1 MKQIFSSLI
10 ILLTV
15 LFIFSCQQE
24 DWENNVGYLRIEVGT
39 NAYVDTKAI
48 PENYKPLQIAI
59 QIVDSKGDV
68 VESTDDWET
77 LKGTQLR
84 LVPGQYTV
92 KASSNGFDG
101 SESGFDVPYYA
112 GSQQITVET
121 GKEVTANIT
130 CTLANVKVTVN
141 YDESFQKF
149 ASATTT
155 VSSALEGV
163 AALDFVMGSE
173 LKPGYFPV
181 GDLTV
186 TVNVTN
192 QAGEQH
198 SQSTSIADVKA
209 RKHYILNFKVAD
221 AGSIDK
227 PTITINGEEIIFTFT
242 FDVSTE
248 ASTQLE
254 VQPAN
259 AWSNFAYLEGGVAS
273 SEGELDPAAMRFE
286 YKTADAEEWQ
296 TCSTTY
302 ESESQKYTATLTE
315 LTPAT
320 EYKYRLVYEKDGSAY
335 ASDIVTFITED
346 AQTLP
351 NGNMDNWYK
360 SGKTWYPVSESDYS
374 ANGGSF
380 WDSSNP
386 GTTTGAGALVNKNP
400 TQGNSTI
407 VHTAGGQ
414 SAELKSQYASAFGI
428 GKFAAASLY
437 TGKFN
442 SLVGTNGAKI
452 DFGQKFTAR
461 PIGLHGWF
469 HYTNGKVD
477 YRGNNTPDGKAEIG
491 TDDLCSI
498 YMAIAKAPHQLD
510 NTQTSTFFDFENDE
524 NIIAYGE
531 LPDSEAGSTNG
542 EWKEFTITMKYKD
555 ITPLAEYYLI
565 IVCSSS
571 KYGDYFT
578 GSTGS
583 TMYIDDLELVYGQP
597 TTAQE

>member
-1 MKQIFSSLI
+1 MAL
-10 ILLTV
+10 LLTLV
-15 LFIFSCQQE
+15 AVSCQQE
-24 DWENNVGYLRIEVGT
+24 DWESNVGYLRIEVGT

-48 PENYKPLQIAI
+48 PENYNPQQIAV
-59 QIVDSKGDV
+59 QIVDSKGEV

-84 LVPGQYTV
+84 LAPGQYTV
-92 KASSNGFDG
+92 NASSNGFDG

-221 AGSIDK
+221 AGSIEK

-242 FDVSTE
+242 FNVSTE
-248 ASTQLE
+248 ASTKLE
-254 VQPAN
+254 AQPAN
-259 AWSNFAYLEGGVAS
+259 AWSNFAYVEGSVAS
-273 SEGELDPAAMRFE
+273 SVGEIDPAAMRFE
-286 YKTADAEEWQ
+286 YKTAEADEWTTTTASYNEETQ
-296 TCSTTY
+296 IYKGTLTGLAPATTY
-302 ESESQKYTATLTE
+302 S
-315 LTPAT
+315 
-320 EYKYRLVYEKDGSAY
+320 YRLVYEKEEIICNSN
-335 ASDIVTFITED
+335 VVEFTTEE
-346 AQTLP
+346 QVSIP
-351 NGNMDNWYK
+351 NLNFDNWYK
-360 SGKTWYPVSESDYS
+360 DGKTYYAATSSNDL
-374 ANGGSF
+374 F
-380 WDSSNP
+380 WDSGNKGANTLKEVNPTQPEETDVINGKAARLASTTAAGQFAAGSLFTGSFKSATIVPLGAKLDFGRPFTGRPSQLKGYYKYNP
-386 GTTTGAGALVNKNP
+386 GTINKIN
-400 TQGNSTI
+400 TDK
-407 VHTAGGQ
+407 VTAVQEGDRD
-414 SAELKSQYASAFGI
+414 I
-428 GKFAAASLY
+428 
-437 TGKFN
+437 
-442 SLVGTNGAKI
+442 
-452 DFGQKFTAR
+452 
-461 PIGLHGWF
+461 
-469 HYTNGKVD
+469 
-477 YRGNNTPDGKAEIG
+477 
-491 TDDLCSI
+491 CSI
-498 YMAIAKAPHQLD
+498 YMLLANWDSPFEVSTGD
-510 NTQTSTFFDFENDE
+510 NKFVDIN
-524 NIIAYGE
+524 NVKIIAYGE
-531 LPDSEAGSTNG
+531 LDAAYTSPESMSEY
-542 EWKEFTITMKYKD
+542 KPFTIDLVYRDLTTKPTYV
-555 ITPLAEYYLI
+555 L

-578 GSTGS
+578 GSTS
-583 TMYIDDLELVYGQP
+583 SVLLIDEFELVYGQP
-597 TTAQE
+597 TTVQE

>member
-1 MKQIFSSLI
+1 MAL
-10 ILLTV
+10 LLTLV
-15 LFIFSCQQE
+15 AVSCQQE
-24 DWENNVGYLRIEVGT
+24 DWESNVGYLRIEVGT

-48 PENYKPLQIAI
+48 PENYNPQQIAV
-59 QIVDSKGDV
+59 QIVDSKGEV

-84 LVPGQYTV
+84 LAPGQYTV
-92 KASSNGFDG
+92 NASSNGFDG

-163 AALDFVMGSE
+163 AALNFVMGSE

-198 SQSTSIADVKA
+198 SQSTSITDVKA

-221 AGSIDK
+221 AGSIEK

-242 FDVSTE
+242 FNVSTE
-248 ASTQLE
+248 ASTKLE
-254 VQPAN
+254 AQPAN

-273 SEGELDPAAMRFE
+273 SEGEIDPAAMRFE
-286 YKTADAEEWQ
+286 YKATDAEEW
-296 TCSTTY
+296 TIT
-302 ESESQKYTATLTE
+302 TATYDEDTQTYKSTLTG
-315 LTPAT
+315 LTPIT
-320 EYKYRLVYEKDGSAY
+320 NYSYRLVYEKDGVICNSNA
-335 ASDIVTFITED
+335 VEFTTEE
-346 AQTLP
+346 QVSIP
-351 NGNMDNWYK
+351 NLNFDNWYK
-360 SGKTWYPVSESDYS
+360 DDKTYYA
-374 ANGGSF
+374 ANSSNDIF
-380 WDSSNP
+380 WDSGNKGANTLKEVNPTQPEETDVINGKAARLASTTAAGQFAAGSLFTGSFKSATILPLGAKLDFGRPFTGRPSQLKGYYKYNP
-386 GTTTGAGALVNKNP
+386 GTIDKIKTDKV
-400 TQGNSTI
+400 
-407 VHTAGGQ
+407 TAVQEGDRD
-414 SAELKSQYASAFGI
+414 I
-428 GKFAAASLY
+428 
-437 TGKFN
+437 
-442 SLVGTNGAKI
+442 
-452 DFGQKFTAR
+452 
-461 PIGLHGWF
+461 
-469 HYTNGKVD
+469 
-477 YRGNNTPDGKAEIG
+477 
-491 TDDLCSI
+491 CSI
-498 YMAIAKAPHQLD
+498 YMLLANWDAPFEVSTGD
-510 NTQTSTFFDFENDE
+510 NKFVDINDE
-524 NIIAYGE
+524 KIIAYGE
-531 LPDSEAGSTNG
+531 LDAAYTSPESMSEY
-542 EWKEFTITMKYKD
+542 KPFTIDLVYRDLTTKPTYV
-555 ITPLAEYYLI
+555 L

-578 GSTGS
+578 GSTS
-583 TMYIDDLELVYGQP
+583 SVLLIDEFELVYGQP

>member
-1 MKQIFSSLI
+1 MKHIFLSLI
-10 ILLTV
+10 ALLATLSMV
-15 LFIFSCQQE
+15 SCQQE
-24 DWENNVGYLRIEVGT
+24 DWESNVGYLRIEVGT

-48 PENYKPLQIAI
+48 PENYNPQQIAV
-59 QIVDSKGDV
+59 QIVNSKGEV

-84 LVPGQYTV
+84 LAPGQYTV
-92 KASSNGFDG
+92 IASSNGFDG

-149 ASATTT
+149 ASATTI

-221 AGSIDK
+221 AGSIEK
-227 PTITINGEEIIFTFT
+227 PTISINGEEIIFTFT

-254 VQPAN
+254 AQPAN
-259 AWSNFAYLEGGVAS
+259 AWSNFAYLEGGVLS

-286 YKTADAEEWQ
+286 YRTADTEEWQ

-320 EYKYRLVYEKDGSAY
+320 EYNYRLVYEKDGNAY
-335 ASDIVTFITED
+335 ASDIVTFITET
-346 AQTLP
+346 ATTLH
-351 NGNMDNWYK
+351 NGNMDTWTQ
-360 SGKTWYPVSESDYS
+360 SGNTWYPGSSEE
-374 ANGGSF
+374 AGNTTCF
-380 WDSSNP
+380 WNTSNP
-386 GTTTGAGALVNKNP
+386 GTSQGMGAIGGAVNP
-400 TQGNSTI
+400 TQGVSSP
-407 VHTAGGQ
+407 VHTPDGKA
-414 SAELKSQYASAFGI
+414 AELKSTQKMSV
-428 GKFAAASLY
+428 FAAASLY
-437 TGKFN
+437 TGSFLGLDGMSAN
-442 SLVGTNGAKI
+442 ME
-452 DFGQKFTAR
+452 FGKPFTSR
-461 PIGLHGWF
+461 PSTLHGF
-469 HYTNGKVD
+469 YKYTPGVIDKLDRTPEGISITQGETMDQCAIFIALATKSFQFNNKNEEQYID
-477 YRGNNTPDGKAEIG
+477 YA
-491 TDDLCSI
+491 
-498 YMAIAKAPHQLD
+498 
-510 NTQTSTFFDFENDE
+510 NDPA
-524 NIIAYGE
+524 IIAYGE
-531 LPDSEAGSTNG
+531 LPSGIATSGDNYV
-542 EWKEFTITMKYKD
+542 EFNIPLIYRDLITKPTH
-555 ITPLAEYYLI
+555 II
-565 IVCSSS
+565 IVCSAS
-571 KYGDYFT
+571 KYGDYMT
-578 GSTGS
+578 GSTS
-583 TMYIDDLELVYGQP
+583 SVMYIDDLELIYGQP

>member
-1 MKQIFSSLI
+1 MRKIYLFFI
-10 ILLTV
+10 ILLATLSV
-15 LFIFSCQQE
+15 ISCQQE

-84 LVPGQYTV
+84 LAPGQYTV

-112 GSQQITVET
+112 GSQQITIET

-149 ASATTT
+149 ATATTT
-155 VSSALEGV
+155 VSSTLEGV

-192 QAGEQH
+192 QAGQEH
-198 SQSTSIADVKA
+198 SQSTSITGVKA

-221 AGSIDK
+221 AGSIEK
-227 PTITINGEEIIFTFT
+227 PTITINGEEIVFNFTFN
-242 FDVSTE
+242 VSTE
-248 ASTQLE
+248 ASTKLE
-254 VQPAN
+254 AQPAN
-259 AWSNFAYLEGGVAS
+259 AWSNFAYVEGNVGS
-273 SEGELDPAAMRFE
+273 SGGEIDPAAMRFE
-286 YKTADAEEWQ
+286 YKAANAEEWQ
-296 TCSTTY
+296 TCSATFD
-302 ESESQKYTATLTE
+302 SKNQKYTATLTD
-315 LTPAT
+315 LSPAT
-320 EYKYRLVYEKDGSAY
+320 QYNYRLAYEKSGNAY
-335 ASDIVTFITED
+335 ASEIVTFTTEN
-346 AQTLP
+346 AQPLP

-360 SGKTWYPVSESDYS
+360 SGRTWYPVSESDFS
-374 ANGGSF
+374 ASGSF

-386 GTTTGAGALVNKNP
+386 GTTTGAGALVNVNP
-400 TQGNSTI
+400 TQGNNTI

-469 HYTNGKVD
+469 HYTNGEID
-477 YRGNNTPDGKAEIG
+477 YRGDNTPEGVAEKG

-498 YMAIAKAPHQLD
+498 YMAIAKEPHQLD
-510 NTQTSTFFDFENDE
+510 NTQTSTFFDFENDD

-531 LPDSEAGSTNG
+531 LPETEAGSTNN
-542 EWKEFTITMKYKD
+542 EWKEFIVTLKYKN
-555 ITPLAEYYLI
+555 ITPLTEYYLI

-578 GSTGS
+578 GSTS
-583 TMYIDDLELVYGQP
+583 SIMYIDDLELVYGQP
-597 TTAQE
+597 TVQE

>member
-1 MKQIFSSLI
+1 MRKIYLSLI
-10 ILLTV
+10 LLLTLMAAV
-15 LFIFSCQQE
+15 SCQQE
-24 DWENNVGYLRIEVGT
+24 DWESNIGYLRIEVGT

-48 PENYKPLQIAI
+48 PENYNAQQIAV
-59 QIVDSKGDV
+59 QIVNSKGEV

-84 LVPGQYTV
+84 LAPGQYTV

-181 GDLTV
+181 GNLTV

-254 VQPAN
+254 AQPAN

-296 TCSTTY
+296 TCSATY

-320 EYKYRLVYEKDGSAY
+320 EYNYRLVYEKDGSAY

-469 HYTNGKVD
+469 HYTNGKID
-477 YRGNNTPDGKAEIG
+477 YRGNNTPEGVAEIG
-491 TDDLCSI
+491 SDDLCSI

-510 NTQTSTFFDFENDE
+510 NTNLSTFFDLENDE

-597 TTAQE
+597 TVQE

>member
-1 MKQIFSSLI
+1 MKKIYLSLM
-10 ILLTV
+10 ILLALMSV
-15 LFIFSCQQE
+15 VSCQQE
-24 DWENNVGYLRIEVGT
+24 DWESNVGYLRIEVGT

-48 PENYKPLQIAI
+48 PENYNPQQIAV
-59 QIVDSKGDV
+59 QIVNSKGEV

-84 LVPGQYTV
+84 LAPGQYTV
-92 KASSNGFDG
+92 NASSNGFDG

-141 YDESFQKF
+141 YDDSFQKF

-181 GDLTV
+181 GNLTV

-254 VQPAN
+254 AQPAN

-286 YKTADAEEWQ
+286 YKTTDTEEWQ
-296 TCSTTY
+296 TCSATY
-302 ESESQKYTATLTE
+302 KNESQKYTATLTG

-320 EYKYRLVYEKDGSAY
+320 QYNYRLVYEKDGSAY
-335 ASDIVTFITED
+335 ASDIVTFTTED

-386 GTTTGAGALVNKNP
+386 GTTTGAGALVNVNP
-400 TQGNSTI
+400 TQGNSTT

-469 HYTNGKVD
+469 HYTNGKID
-477 YRGNNTPDGKAEIG
+477 YRGNNTPEGVAEIG
-491 TDDLCSI
+491 SDDLCSI

-510 NTQTSTFFDFENDE
+510 NTNLSTFFDLENDE

-531 LPDSEAGSTNG
+531 LPDAEAVSTNG
-542 EWKEFTITMKYKD
+542 EWKEFTITLKYKD

>member
-1 MKQIFSSLI
+1 MKKIYLFLT
-10 ILLTV
+10 ILLATWIAV
-15 LFIFSCQQE
+15 SCQQE
-24 DWENNVGYLRIEVGT
+24 DWESNVGYLRIEVGT

-48 PENYKPLQIAI
+48 PENYNPQQIAV
-59 QIVDSKGDV
+59 QIVDSKGEV

-84 LVPGQYTV
+84 LAPGQYTV
-92 KASSNGFDG
+92 NASSNGFDG

-181 GDLTV
+181 GNLTV

-254 VQPAN
+254 AQPAN

-273 SEGELDPAAMRFE
+273 SEGEIDPAAMRFE

-296 TCSTTY
+296 TYSAIY
-302 ESESQKYTATLTE
+302 DSESLKYTATLTD

-320 EYKYRLVYEKDGSAY
+320 PYNYRLVYEKDGNTY
-335 ASDIVTFITED
+335 ASDVITFTTET
-346 AQTLP
+346 ATALP
-351 NGNMDNWYK
+351 NGDMEDWVQKDGVWYA
-360 SGKTWYPVSESDYS
+360 TTE
-374 ANGGSF
+374 NELTTTGSF
-380 WDSSNP
+380 WDSGN
-386 GTTTGAGALVNKNP
+386 TGGSLMGINP
-400 TQGNSTI
+400 TQGNSSI
-407 VHTAGGQ
+407 VHTANGK
-414 SAELKSQYASAFGI
+414 SAELKSQYIGVGGLL
-428 GKFAAASLY
+428 GKFAAGNLYAGQFGELHGMDGASLY
-437 TGKFN
+437 
-442 SLVGTNGAKI
+442 
-452 DFGQKFTAR
+452 FGQPFTSR
-461 PIGLHGWF
+461 PSALHGWYN
-469 HYTNGKVD
+469 YTSGKIN
-477 YRGNNTPDGKAEIG
+477 YHGSNTPEGEGLEG
-491 TDDLCSI
+491 TDDLCAI
-498 YMAIAKAPHQLD
+498 YVALSTERILID
-510 NTQTSTFFDFENDE
+510 NTDLSTFPDWEKDE
-524 NIIAYGE
+524 RIIAYSRM
-531 LPDSEAGSTNG
+531 DDADAVTTNG
-542 EWKEFTITMKYKD
+542 WKEFTLDFKYRSLE
-555 ITPLAEYYLI
+555 PLDTYYLI
-565 IVCSSS
+565 IVFSAS

-578 GSTGS
+578 GSTDS
-583 TMYIDDLELVYGQP
+583 VMYIDDLELVYGQP
-597 TTAQE
+597 TVQE

>member
-1 MKQIFSSLI
+1 MAL
-10 ILLTV
+10 LLTLV
-15 LFIFSCQQE
+15 AVSCQQE
-24 DWENNVGYLRIEVGT
+24 DWESNVGYLRIEVGT

-48 PENYKPLQIAI
+48 PENYNPQQIAV
-59 QIVDSKGDV
+59 QIVDSKGEV

-84 LVPGQYTV
+84 LAPGQYTV
-92 KASSNGFDG
+92 NASSNGFDG

-141 YDESFQKF
+141 YDKSFQKF
-149 ASATTT
+149 ASATTI

-181 GDLTV
+181 GNLTV

-254 VQPAN
+254 AQPAN

-273 SEGELDPAAMRFE
+273 SEGEIDPAAMRFE
-286 YKTADAEEWQ
+286 YKATDAEEW
-296 TCSTTY
+296 TIT
-302 ESESQKYTATLTE
+302 TATYDEDTQTYKSTLTG
-315 LTPAT
+315 LTPIT
-320 EYKYRLVYEKDGSAY
+320 NYSYRLVYEKDGVICNSNA
-335 ASDIVTFITED
+335 VEFTTEE
-346 AQTLP
+346 QVSIP
-351 NGNMDNWYK
+351 NLNFDNWYK
-360 SGKTWYPVSESDYS
+360 DDKTYYAATSSNDI
-374 ANGGSF
+374 F
-380 WDSSNP
+380 WDSGNKGANTLKEVNPTQPEETDVINGKAARLASTTAAGQFAAGSLFTGSFKSATILPLGAKLDFGRPFTGRPSQLKGYYKYNP
-386 GTTTGAGALVNKNP
+386 GTIDKIKTDKV
-400 TQGNSTI
+400 
-407 VHTAGGQ
+407 TAVQEGDRD
-414 SAELKSQYASAFGI
+414 I
-428 GKFAAASLY
+428 
-437 TGKFN
+437 
-442 SLVGTNGAKI
+442 
-452 DFGQKFTAR
+452 
-461 PIGLHGWF
+461 
-469 HYTNGKVD
+469 
-477 YRGNNTPDGKAEIG
+477 
-491 TDDLCSI
+491 CSI
-498 YMAIAKAPHQLD
+498 YMLLANWDAPFEVSTGD
-510 NTQTSTFFDFENDE
+510 NKFVDINDE
-524 NIIAYGE
+524 KIIAYGE
-531 LPDSEAGSTNG
+531 LDAAYTSPESMSEY
-542 EWKEFTITMKYKD
+542 KPFTIDLVYRDLTTKPTYV
-555 ITPLAEYYLI
+555 L

-578 GSTGS
+578 GSTS
-583 TMYIDDLELVYGQP
+583 SVLLIDEFELVYGQP
-597 TTAQE
+597 TAAQE

>member
-1 MKQIFSSLI
+1 MAL
-10 ILLTV
+10 LLTLV
-15 LFIFSCQQE
+15 AVSCQQE
-24 DWENNVGYLRIEVGT
+24 DWESNVGYLRIEVGT

-48 PENYKPLQIAI
+48 PENYNPQQIAV
-59 QIVDSKGDV
+59 QIVDSKGEV

-84 LVPGQYTV
+84 LAPGQYTV
-92 KASSNGFDG
+92 NASSNGFDG

-163 AALDFVMGSE
+163 AALNFVMGSE

-198 SQSTSIADVKA
+198 SQSTSITDVKA

-221 AGSIDK
+221 AGSIEK

-242 FDVSTE
+242 FNVSTE
-248 ASTQLE
+248 ASTKLE
-254 VQPAN
+254 AQPAN

-273 SEGELDPAAMRFE
+273 SEGEIDPAAMRLE
-286 YKTADAEEWQ
+286 YKATDAEEW
-296 TCSTTY
+296 TIT
-302 ESESQKYTATLTE
+302 TATYDEDTQTYKSTLTG
-315 LTPAT
+315 LTPIT
-320 EYKYRLVYEKDGSAY
+320 NYSYRLVYEKDGVICNSNA
-335 ASDIVTFITED
+335 VEFTTEE
-346 AQTLP
+346 QVSIP
-351 NGNMDNWYK
+351 NLNFDNWYK
-360 SGKTWYPVSESDYS
+360 DDKTYYA
-374 ANGGSF
+374 ANSSNDIF
-380 WDSSNP
+380 WDSGNKGANTLKEVNPTQPEETDVINGKAARLASTTAAGQFAAGSLFTGSFKSATILPLGAKLDFGRPFTGRPSQLKGYYKYNP
-386 GTTTGAGALVNKNP
+386 GTIDKIKTDKV
-400 TQGNSTI
+400 
-407 VHTAGGQ
+407 TAVQEGDRD
-414 SAELKSQYASAFGI
+414 I
-428 GKFAAASLY
+428 
-437 TGKFN
+437 
-442 SLVGTNGAKI
+442 
-452 DFGQKFTAR
+452 
-461 PIGLHGWF
+461 
-469 HYTNGKVD
+469 
-477 YRGNNTPDGKAEIG
+477 
-491 TDDLCSI
+491 CSI
-498 YMAIAKAPHQLD
+498 YMLLANWDAPFEVSTGD
-510 NTQTSTFFDFENDE
+510 NKFVDINDE
-524 NIIAYGE
+524 KIIAYGE
-531 LPDSEAGSTNG
+531 LDAAYTSPESMSEY
-542 EWKEFTITMKYKD
+542 KPFTIDLVYRDLTTKPTYV
-555 ITPLAEYYLI
+555 L

-578 GSTGS
+578 GSTS
-583 TMYIDDLELVYGQP
+583 SVLLIDEFELVYGQP